1 MMVILTGVRWYLIVL
16 LICIFL
22 IIRMSSIFSCA
33 FWPSVC
39 LLWKNV
45 YLDLLIFWLGFFLS
59 TLLNFVVNIYL
70 GFTVNSGNKYE
81 FRNSLLW
88 FPCRRKW
95 GNKVQVGVENTWK
108 SKMEKGIG
116 EEEVY
121 EMEGMEQERSQQ
133 GAKYRNVLIPLGYS
147 YSELPL
153 SLKPLNPFSLVLTSI
168 CAPSPL
174 FKISPRYQRIT
185 KLHLFYKGTW
195 IISSFGYYKCC
206 CYEYCYICFSVNTNK
221 DFWWVETLK
230 DAIVESQ

>member
-1 MMVILTGVRWYLIVL
+1 MVILTGVRWYLIVL

-22 IIRMSSIFSCA
+22 IIRMLSILSCP

-45 YLDLLIFWLGFFLS
+45 YLDLLIFWLGFFFFLS

-88 FPCRRKW
+88 LPCRRKW

-121 EMEGMEQERSQQ
+121 ETEGMEQERSQQ
-133 GAKYRNVLIPLGYS
+133 GAKYRNVLIPLGY
-147 YSELPL
+147 LFL
-153 SLKPLNPFSLVLTSI
+153 SFL
-168 CAPSPL
+168 CHWSPL
-174 FKISPRYQRIT
+174 IPSLLFWQASVHHLHSSKSAPDINALLKSTSSTKALGLFPVLAIINVAAMNIVIHVFQSIQIRI
-185 KLHLFYKGTW
+185 FDGW
-195 IISSFGYYKCC
+195 IPVVK
-206 CYEYCYICFSVNTNK
+206 
-221 DFWWVETLK
+221 
-230 DAIVESQ
+230 